1 MSFKDYTRLTEISPE
16 PIRFVTFARE
26 GELDLEKVITREWL
40 ITNGIGGYASGT
52 VSGVL
57 TRRYHGLLV
66 ACLPCPVGRVVM
78 LSSLIEEVITP
89 SGKKIRL
96 SGEERIESFLQLY
109 GTSYLGHFQLE
120 AGLPLWRFE
129 MDGFVL
135 ERRIFLSYRQ
145 NTVNVNYSLLAGTGE
160 LVLKMSPAVNFRPHE
175 DAVCTGLTHTYSL
188 RQSHGGFV
196 LSAGDKLPR
205 LRMMLNGVGGKFT
218 EEGRKISNVLYRRE
232 EMRGYEKTG
241 DLWSPG
247 FFEIRLRAGSKAAL
261 VGSVESWDMVNAID
275 ADYAVW
281 AERDRRVRLLSLVPD
296 DLKHGFGAE
305 LCLAADQF
313 VITPVGRV
321 TDVARAHAAGDE
333 VRTVI
338 AGYHWFT
345 DWGRDTMIS
354 LEGLTLV
361 TGRFRE
367 AAYILRTFSHYIRNG
382 LIPNMFPEGGREGL
396 YHTADATL
404 WMFHAI
410 DRYLAYT
417 GDTGTLRHV
426 YPSLMQII
434 DHHLKGTDFHIGAD
448 PEDFLMRQGETGYAL
463 TWMDAKVGDWV
474 VTPRRGKTVEINA
487 LWYNAL
493 RLMQQ
498 WTEDLSGPEEAARY
512 GKIAD
517 KVLESFNKRF
527 WNDQRGYLYDIVDG
541 EKGNDPACRPN
552 QVFAVS
558 LRHPVLDQSRW
569 STVLDV
575 VSRKLLTPFGLR
587 SLCQEH
593 PDYKKQYFGDRRA
606 RDAAYHQGTVWAWL
620 IGPYIDAWIRLH
632 PQERSRARTF
642 LEAFIPH
649 LGEAGI
655 GSISEVFDA
664 EPPFTPHGCIA
675 QAWSVAEVL
684 RAWVKTAR

>member
-1 MSFKDYTRLTEISPE
+1 MKDYTRLTEISPE
-16 PIRFVTFARE
+16 PIRFVTFAGE
-26 GELDLEKVITREWL
+26 GGLDLHKVVTREWL

-66 ACLPCPVGRVVM
+66 ASLPCPSGRIVM

-89 SGKKIRL
+89 AGNKIRL
-96 SGEERIESFLQLY
+96 SGEERVESFLQMY
-109 GTSYLGHFQLE
+109 GTSYLVHFQLE

-129 MDGFVL
+129 IDGFVL

-145 NTVNVNYSLLAGTGE
+145 NTVNIHYSLISGSGD
-160 LVLKMSPAVNFRPHE
+160 LKLRLSPAVNFRPHE

-188 RQSHGGFV
+188 RQAHGGFV
-196 LSAGDKLPR
+196 LSAGKDFPR
-205 LRMMLNGVGGKFT
+205 LRMTLKGEDGKFS
-218 EEGRKISNVLYRRE
+218 EDGRKIVNVLYRRE

-247 FFEIRLRAGSKAAL
+247 YFEVNMRAGSKMAL
-261 VGSVESWDMVNAID
+261 IGSVESWDMVNAIEP
-275 ADYAVW
+275 DYAVW
-281 AERDRRVRLLSLVPD
+281 AERDRRVRMMSLAPA

-321 TDVARAHAAGDE
+321 TDLARAHAAGDE
-333 VRTVI
+333 VRTVV

-404 WMFHAI
+404 WMFHAL

-417 GDTGTLRHV
+417 GDTGTLRYV
-426 YPSLMQII
+426 YPSLVRII
-434 DHHLKGTDFHIGAD
+434 ECHLRGTDFNIGAD
-448 PEDFLMRQGETGYAL
+448 PGDSLIGQGETGYAL

-493 RLMQQ
+493 RLMQE
-498 WTEDLSGPEEAARY
+498 WTEDLSGPEDAACY
-512 GKIAD
+512 GAIAG
-517 KVLESFNKRF
+517 KVTKSFNERF
-527 WNDQRGYLYDIVDG
+527 WNPERGFLYDIVDG
-541 EKGNDPACRPN
+541 EQGNDPSCRPN
-552 QVFAVS
+552 QIFAIA
-558 LRHPVLDQSRW
+558 LRHPVLDEDRW
-569 STVLDV
+569 PPVLDV
-575 VSRKLLTPFGLR
+575 VTRELLTPFGLR
-587 SLCQEH
+587 SLSQDN

-620 IGPYIDAWIRLH
+620 IGPYIDAWIRVN
-632 PQERSRARTF
+632 PQDRLKARTF

-664 EPPFTPHGCIA
+664 EPPFTPHGCIS

-684 RAWVKTAR
+684 RAWAKTAG

>member
-1 MSFKDYTRLTEISPE
+1 MKDYTRLKEISPE
-16 PIRFVTFARE
+16 PIRFVSFARE
-26 GELDLEKVITREWL
+26 GELDLEKVVRREWL

-66 ACLPCPVGRVVM
+66 ASLPCPVGRIVM
-78 LSSLIEEVITP
+78 LSSLIEEVTTP

-96 SGEERIESFLQLY
+96 GGEERVESFLQMY
-109 GTSYLGHFQLE
+109 GTSYLVHFQLE

-145 NTVNVNYSLLAGTGE
+145 NTVNIIYSLLSGTGE

-175 DAVCTGLTHTYSL
+175 DAVCTGLTYDYFL
-188 RQSHGGFV
+188 RLSHGGCV
-196 LSAGDKLPR
+196 LSAGDKRPS
-205 LRMMLNGVGGKFT
+205 LRMSLGGEGGTFT
-218 EEGRKISNVLYRRE
+218 EEGRKIVNVLYRRE

-247 FFEIRLRAGSKAAL
+247 FFEVRLRAGAKAAL
-261 VGSVESWDMVNAID
+261 IGSVESWAMID
-275 ADYAVW
+275 AVDTDYAVW
-281 AERDRRVRLLSLVPD
+281 AERDRRMRLLSLVPAE
-296 DLKHGFGAE
+296 LKHGFGAE

-313 VITPVGRV
+313 VITPVGRI

-396 YHTADATL
+396 YNTADATL

-417 GDTGTLRHV
+417 GDTGTLRYL
-426 YPSLMQII
+426 YPSLIQII
-434 DHHLKGTDFHIGAD
+434 DYHLKGTDFHIGAD
-448 PEDFLMRQGETGYAL
+448 PADGLISQGEPGYAL

-474 VTPRRGKTVEINA
+474 VTPRRGKAVEINA

-493 RLMQQ
+493 MLMQE
-498 WTEDLSGPEEAARY
+498 WTEDLSGPEEAAFY
-512 GKIAD
+512 GKSAERV
-517 KVLESFNKRF
+517 KLSFNARF
-527 WNDQRGYLYDIVDG
+527 WNPQRGHLYDLVESEHG
-541 EKGNDPACRPN
+541 ADPACRPN
-552 QVFAVS
+552 QVFAIS
-558 LRHPVLDQSRW
+558 LRHPVLDHSRW
-569 STVLDV
+569 APVLDV
-575 VSRKLLTPFGLR
+575 VCRELLTPFGLR
-587 SLCQEH
+587 SLSQEH

-620 IGPYIDAWIRLH
+620 IGPYIDAWIKLNPQDRLK
-632 PQERSRARTF
+632 ARMF

-684 RAWVKTAR
+684 RAWVKTAG